1 MTWTVAH
8 VSSVH
13 PILDNRI
20 LFKECATL
28 ASEGYDVHLVGVGME
43 NRSWSMENIAIHEIK
58 GERSRIKRMAF
69 TTGRVV
75 RKAMALKPDIV
86 HLHDPEL
93 MPYAAWLSRKGK
105 KVIFDMHED
114 FPKALRTKEWIG
126 KGLRRAAGK
135 IGGVIEQ
142 CFLNNVAVVCAE
154 DSYRVKRG
162 WLSELAIVRNMPI
175 AVRMR
180 GINEPKVFPPSV
192 GYMGSVTE
200 MRGCLNVL
208 KAIGQLQKQG
218 IEVAYDC
225 VGNVPVKFAQ
235 KCADT
240 IKREGI
246 RNVRYHGFLCA
257 EEGYRIM
264 AGCAIGVSL
273 LYPIPNYQSSYPTK
287 IFEYMALGLPCLVS
301 SIPLHQS
308 IVDECNAGISVDPLN
323 IEAIAQGI
331 SLLLNDPARCL
342 ELGENGKQAIEQ
354 KYSWERESRRLLD
367 FYKRLLNA

>member
-1 MTWTVAH
+1 M
-8 VSSVH
+8 
-13 PILDNRI
+13 
-20 LFKECATL
+20 
-28 ASEGYDVHLVGVGME
+28 
-43 NRSWSMENIAIHEIK
+43 
-58 GERSRIKRMAF
+58 
-69 TTGRVV
+69 
-75 RKAMALKPDIV
+75 
-86 HLHDPEL
+86 
-93 MPYAAWLSRKGK
+93 
-105 KVIFDMHED
+105 
-114 FPKALRTKEWIG
+114 
-126 KGLRRAAGK
+126 
-135 IGGVIEQ
+135 
-142 CFLNNVAVVCAE
+142 
-154 DSYRVKRG
+154 
-162 WLSELAIVRNMPI
+162 
-175 AVRMR
+175 
-180 GINEPKVFPPSV
+180 
-192 GYMGSVTE
+192 
-200 MRGCLNVL
+200 
-208 KAIGQLQKQG
+208 
-218 IEVAYDC
+218 AYDC

-246 RNVRYHGFLCA
+246 RNVRYHGFLGA